1 MGETAPSV
9 LSPTF
14 AVGMPRIP
22 REDLAA
28 PLPAADVAL
37 VRDLAARVAEL
48 AALPVQ
54 QETIRAWEAL
64 NGLRPERPMAMIDE
78 IPWHEMNVDDE
89 LTLRSAHP
97 FCRDLETTL
106 RRILYRWRH
115 LRVDMVV
122 EPYVD
127 VRKAILR
134 SGWGVQIA
142 EATIDQGGAVQS
154 HHYDDQ
160 LANPEDVEKLR
171 VPEVALDEEAT
182 ATIEAHARAC
192 LDGLLEVRMQ
202 GLTGWNGDDLAFA
215 LWDDIEQLR
224 GTEPILYDFIDRPE
238 HLHAIAERFTEVRL
252 AELDLLEA
260 QGLLGYGVDRIHCT
274 GAHTTELPAP
284 GFDPLRAR
292 AVDSWTVGRSQ
303 LFVSVSDAHFDEF
316 VPAYYARWYERFGL
330 GYFGCCDPLHNR
342 MASVRRIPNVRKVS
356 MSPWADVVKGTEAIG
371 PDYVFS
377 RKPNPAMVA
386 MDTWVREL
394 AEKDFREVLAATR
407 ANGCPVEFTLKDIST
422 VRNDPRR
429 LWEWCDIA
437 ARMVRA

>member
-1 MGETAPSV
+1 MAETALSV
-9 LSPTF
+9 PSPTF
-14 AVGMPRIP
+14 AVGMPRIS
-22 REDLAA
+22 REDLAT
-28 PLPAADVAL
+28 PLPAADVAV
-37 VRDLAARVAEL
+37 VRELAARVAEL

-54 QETIRAWEAL
+54 RETIRAWEAL
-64 NGLRPERPMAMIDE
+64 NSLRPERPMAMIDE
-78 IPWHEMNVDDE
+78 IPWHEMDADGQ
-89 LTLRSAHP
+89 LALRSAHP

-127 VRKAILR
+127 VRRAILR
-134 SGWGVQIA
+134 SGWGVGIA

-154 HHYDDQ
+154 HHYEDQ
-160 LANPEDVEKLR
+160 LANLEDVDRFR
-171 VPEVALDEEAT
+171 VPEVALDEDTT
-182 ATIEAHARAC
+182 AMIEAHARTC

-202 GLTGWNGDDLAFA
+202 GLTGWNGDDLGFA

-224 GTEPILYDFIDRPE
+224 GTEPILYDFLDRPE

-260 QGLLGYGVDRIHCT
+260 KGLLGYGVDRIHCT
-274 GAHTTELPAP
+274 GAHTAELPAP
-284 GFDPLRAR
+284 GFDPLRPR
-292 AVDSWTVGRSQ
+292 AIDNWTVGRSQ
-303 LFVSVSDAHFDEF
+303 LFVSVSDALFDEF

-330 GYFGCCDPLHNR
+330 GYFGCCDPLHDR

-356 MSPWADVVKGTEAIG
+356 MSPWADIAKGAEAIG
-371 PDYVFS
+371 PDFVFS
-377 RKPNPAMVA
+377 RKPNPALVA
-386 MDTWVREL
+386 MDAWVPEL

-429 LWEWCDIA
+429 LWEWCAIA
-437 ARMVRA
+437 ARMLRS